1 MYCDTYDASEKP
13 PNGSQSARGGGGG
26 GGGEERERKKRNL
39 DRSGPVLFLS
49 ASETPFVQREF
60 VNGFAETIN
69 KQGS

>member
-13 PNGSQSARGGGGG
+13 PNGSQSARGG
-26 GGGEERERKKRNL
+26 EKKKKKKEKKGTL
-39 DRSGPVLFLS
+39 IGPVLFLS